1 MDKLTLCSVETWC
14 RKWCYYLYMF
24 SHAGSMLLWIVMTL
38 VMPWLFLCANSRYL
52 LICWNESQTLHLT
65 DSWVSLLP
73 VGGFFCVFFPLFCFV
88 RSTLC
93 PILLYFLLVCN
104 MFFFCFFLKL
114 ISRVWYLHCKCNN
127 TFLLAI
133 SLMYS
138 YLKLCNTEFKKYSP
152 LSCG

>member
-1 MDKLTLCSVETWC
+1 MVRILMDKLTPCSVGTWC

-24 SHAGSMLLWIVMTL
+24 SHGSMLLWIVMTL
-38 VMPWLFLCANSRYL
+38 VMPWLFFCANSRYL

-73 VGGFFCVFFPLFCFV
+73 VGLFCGFFPFLFFFV
-88 RSTLC
+88 RRTLC

-104 MFFFCFFLKL
+104 MFFKKL

-127 TFLLAI
+127 TFVIDWLI
-133 SLMYS
+133 DW
-138 YLKLCNTEFKKYSP
+138 
-152 LSCG
+152 